1 MQQTGVNFPTI
12 CTVIEVALSG
22 YGQYCILTCYFFFCF
37 FFSFFFYV
45 NMLVLPDSVSN
56 VSMT

>member
-37 FFSFFFYV
+37 FFFFYV

>member
-22 YGQYCILTCYFFFCF
+22 YGRYCISLAIS
-37 FFSFFFYV
+37 FFSFFLLCKHV
-45 NMLVLPDSVSN
+45 GA
-56 VSMT
+56 T

>member
-22 YGQYCILTCYFFFCF
+22 YGQDCILLAISFSVFFLLLCKH
-37 FFSFFFYV
+37 V
-45 NMLVLPDSVSN
+45 GA
-56 VSMT
+56 T